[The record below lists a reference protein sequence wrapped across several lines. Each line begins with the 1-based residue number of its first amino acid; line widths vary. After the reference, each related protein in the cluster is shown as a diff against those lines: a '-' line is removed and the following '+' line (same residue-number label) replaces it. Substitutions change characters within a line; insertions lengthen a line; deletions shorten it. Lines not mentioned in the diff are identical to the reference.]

1 LEGDE
6 KLKADEAIEIIKEKQ
21 KEMMR
26 EAQRMS
32 ERADKLQAIAECQDL
47 QGGGYQWQVSEI
59 VFTDCLMKVKHLRMF
74 CVKTGVS
81 FELKPNHSD
90 NKYGLLMLD
99 NENMSLEEFIGG
111 EEE

>member
-1 LEGDE
+1 MKANKAIE
-6 KLKADEAIEIIKEKQ
+6 KLKEKQ
-21 KEMMR
+21 RQMMR
-26 EAQRMS
+26 EAKEMTY
-32 ERADKLQAIAECQDL
+32 RADKLQAIAECQDP

-74 CVKTGVS
+74 CIKTGVS

-90 NKYGLLMLD
+90 NIYGLLMLD
-99 NENMSLEEFIGG
+99 NENASLEEYINGGVVGG

>member
-1 LEGDE
+1 MKADKAIE
-6 KLKADEAIEIIKEKQ
+6 KLKEKQ
-21 KEMMR
+21 RQMMKEASEM
-26 EAQRMS
+26 AQ
-32 ERADKLQAIAECQDL
+32 RADKLQAIAECQDS

-59 VFTDCLMKVKHLRMF
+59 EFTDCLMKVKHLRMF
-74 CVKTGVS
+74 CIKTGVS

-99 NENMSLEEFIGG
+99 NENMSLEEYIGG